1 MGRVMDRLYSMQI
14 FIRVAELN
22 SFTKAADSL
31 GLPKAS
37 VSSYVQQLESLVGT
51 RLLHRT
57 TRSVKLTQDGLAF
70 YERSRDLL
78 SDVEDAESMFTEN
91 SQGMSGRLRIDL
103 PVRIAQNVVIPNLP
117 KFFEK
122 YPKIELELSS
132 TDRRVDLIQEGFD
145 CVVRVGTLADSGL
158 IARPLGAMRM
168 INCVSPGYITK
179 YGKPK
184 NLEDLSNHLMVHYTS
199 TLGSRPYG
207 FEYFEDGKYKTL
219 KMKSVMTVNSTES
232 YQGACL
238 AGLGIIQVPELGI
251 RSDILEGKLIEIL
264 PKLKSE
270 SMPVSL
276 IYPHR
281 RNLSR
286 RAKTFMDWLEVL
298 LKDYIAN

>member
-1 MGRVMDRLYSMQI
+1 MEKVMDRLYSMQI

-22 SFTKAADSL
+22 SFTKAAESL

-57 TRSVKLTQDGLAF
+57 TRSVQLTQDGLAF
-70 YERSRDLL
+70 YERSKDLL
-78 SDVEDAESMFTEN
+78 IDVEDAESMFMET
-91 SQGMSGRLRIDL
+91 SQGLSGRLRIDL
-103 PVRIAQNVVIPNLP
+103 PVRLAQNLVIPNLP

-122 YPKIELELSS
+122 YPKIEIELSS

-158 IARPLGAMRM
+158 IARPLGAMKVV
-168 INCVSPGYITK
+168 NCVSPSYIAK
-179 YGKPK
+179 YGRPK
-184 NLEDLSNHLMVHYTS
+184 NLEDLSNHVLIHYTT
-199 TLGSRPYG
+199 TLGGKPFG
-207 FEYFEDGKYKTL
+207 FEYFEDGKYKTV
-219 KMKSVMTVNSTES
+219 KMKGAMTVNSTES
-232 YQGACL
+232 YQAACL
-238 AGLGIIQVPELGI
+238 AGIGMIQAPEIGV
-251 RSDILEGKLIEIL
+251 RSDIEAGRLIEVL

-270 SMPVSL
+270 PMPVSL

-298 LKDYIAN
+298 IKDYIGN

>member
-1 MGRVMDRLYSMQI
+1 MGNVMDRLYSMQI

-37 VSSYVQQLESLVGT
+37 VSSHVQQLESLVGT

-57 TRSVKLTQDGLAF
+57 TRSVQLTQDGLAF
-70 YERSRDLL
+70 YERSKDLL
-78 SDVEDAESMFTEN
+78 IDVEDAESMFTEN
-91 SQGMSGRLRIDL
+91 SQGLSGRLRIDL

-122 YPKIELELSS
+122 YPKIEIELSS

-158 IARPLGAMRM
+158 IARPLGAMKM
-168 INCVSPGYITK
+168 INCVSPSYIEK

-184 NLEDLSNHLMVHYTS
+184 NLEDLSNHLMVHYTN

-207 FEYFEDGKYKTL
+207 FEYFEDGKYKTV

-251 RSDILEGKLIEIL
+251 RSDMTEGRLIEIL

-270 SMPVSL
+270 PMPVSL

-298 LKDYIAN
+298 IKDYIAN